1 MQPHNNYD
9 FTQLGQANESQQ
21 AVVLRKAYALLGIS
35 FLPCAAGA
43 YAGASINFYSLFSN
57 SWLSVVA
64 FLVFAY
70 GLSFAI
76 EKNRYN
82 NVGIALLMV
91 FTFGIGFFVSPLLQ
105 FALASPIGSQIVGM
119 AAMMTAGVFLTMAT
133 IAHHSK
139 SNMNGIGQFL
149 LVGAVVLIIGMILN
163 MFLQIPALSLT
174 ISAGF
179 VIFSSLMIMWQIR
192 TVIAGGEDSA
202 TSAALTLFISLYNIF
217 TSLVHILLAI
227 MDDR

>member
-1 MQPHNNYD
+1 MPSHNNYD
-9 FTQLGQANESQQ
+9 FTQLGQVSENQQ
-21 AVVLRKAYALLGIS
+21 LIVLRKAYALLGLS

-57 SWLSVVA
+57 SWLSVLA
-64 FLVFAY
+64 FLIFAY
-70 GLSFAI
+70 GLTFAI

-91 FTFGIGFFVSPLLQ
+91 LTFGIGFFISPLLQ
-105 FALASPIGSQIVGM
+105 LALASPIGSQVVGM
-119 AAMMTAGVFLTMAT
+119 AAMMTAGVFLIMAT

-163 MFLQIPALSLT
+163 MILQLPILSLT
-174 ISAGF
+174 IAGGF
-179 VIFSSLMIMWQIR
+179 VVFSSLMIMWQIR